1 MFDSSKRLLVT
12 SFSNCVGE
20 LLKRNAMRLLSLT
33 LVLVIVAIGN
43 GAPRF
48 AQAGSAE
55 RFDSY
60 GRLPTDDEA
69 ARLDAFYEKLR
80 THPNVRGYLIGYN
93 DDTGSRGTFLR
104 RLYGDERYLVELRGL
119 EANRLF
125 TLDGGYREKF
135 TIEMWL
141 VPNGS
146 LPPPPSPTVQSPAI
160 GGRRY
165 LFDDECVQCD
175 PAVNLDLYGL
185 SDGLKFYAAEL
196 KRLPAARGQ
205 IIVRQGAR
213 TYTRLA
219 LREAKHA
226 KRLLSRDY
234 GIDSNRIV
242 ITLGRRRK
250 DGFVTTEMWII
261 RGRV

>member
-1 MFDSSKRLLVT
+1 
-12 SFSNCVGE
+12 
-20 LLKRNAMRLLSLT
+20 MRLLSLT
-33 LVLVIVAIGN
+33 LVLVIVAIGK

-48 AQAGSAE
+48 VQAGPAE

-69 ARLDAFYEKLR
+69 ARLDAFAEKLR
-80 THPNVRGYLIGYN
+80 THPNLRGYLIGYN
-93 DDTGSRGTFLR
+93 EDTGSRGAFLR
-104 RLYGDERYLVELRGL
+104 RLYGDERYLVEMRGL
-119 EANRLF
+119 EANRLV
-125 TLDGGYREKF
+125 TLEGGYRDKF

-146 LPPPPSPTVQSPAI
+146 VPPSTSPTAQSSAI
-160 GGRRY
+160 GATRY
-165 LFDDECVQCD
+165 LFDDECVQCE

-213 TYTRLA
+213 TYTRQA

-226 KRLLSRDY
+226 KRSLSRDY

-242 ITLGRRRK
+242 ITLGRRRG
-250 DGFVTTEMWII
+250 DGIVTTEMWII
-261 RGRV
+261 RVRV